1 MESPKD
7 VMLTATP
14 TAASSYG
21 EPPAPRTRL
30 IGAGNVHR
38 GSRSY
43 SIQSFGRRS
52 SRDATPLE
60 KQPTIRRFQIDEQQI
75 FGSTGLLMPLYLSPL
90 IYQGTPESLCLYS
103 VLLPL
108 CWWATGSIPRCV
120 AALAPMVTLPVLQT
134 MSADDAAAAFLTP
147 ASLGLFIVL
156 AITTAGYSSGNMIP
170 RLSFT
175 VCSKYGLQVVPLF
188 LWLAA
193 VTYVTSLFVPK
204 AVVAVLLNLVV
215 DKILSCIH
223 HCELDKTLIEQQDQ
237 REEPE
242 KPSPQPVQ
250 TRQASVTSI
259 ETERLLAE
267 LAEVVVQLDHECA
280 DCKKIHKGSCRPP
293 EPQREKWE
301 IEEPPLPAPPT
312 RRQPSL
318 VSGNASRRRR
328 SYGNS
333 STGSP
338 GAFSPTSTTEQRY
351 SSLNLRLYQI
361 KKEGKSALDSCAE
374 HLTAQQQSASPA
386 PRSGVPGCSTQSTP
400 CAEVISNRSVS
411 ASPSPCKA
419 GTDQKGAAACQKQ
432 ASASCLSSGAT
443 STFEQSVVKKTVASQ
458 GTKEQGT
465 KNKEEAVERTAAD
478 GGADKGKHERDKG
491 GAVSSTSKK
500 KKKRSRHTKVPPN
513 PNEPATVASPK
524 RQRKRAHI
532 GDKENVIEIS
542 RDNLDSK
549 ADPVSVTPT
558 SPLVSA
564 VASIAS
570 SVTPAF
576 ETTQS
581 ATPVPVGGEAAAV
594 DMRRPSILK
603 LPLRPKGWVPG
614 LRYGAQSGTTG
625 LRKFSTV
632 EFGLAHQVDIVDDEH
647 EQDREEEDRE
657 RPENL
662 LRTRFSA
669 DVPVKRPDAAAA
681 AGPRDSGGLTDKAA
695 GTSPATSPSSP
706 ITSESRTASRCKARR
721 YSVAVCVASPS
732 GVAMTEAEL
741 AQRRALVSARRQFS
755 SSASS
760 LASVASTK
768 EDKLAT
774 RLRLQMSQRTAF
786 MLCCSLVTMTASLSS
801 SLTMAAM
808 DALTQH
814 AVVKRGATGLLTWL
828 LLTTPASLVA
838 TAFCCA
844 SLYVLHLRNRY
855 AVKHTTRV
863 VVSFRGGAAL

>member
-1 MESPKD
+1 MWALVGLIRFVLLKC
-7 VMLTATP
+7 A
-14 TAASSYG
+14 
-21 EPPAPRTRL
+21 RL
-30 IGAGNVHR
+30 
-38 GSRSY
+38 
-43 SIQSFGRRS
+43 FC
-52 SRDATPLE
+52 
-60 KQPTIRRFQIDEQQI
+60 EQ
-75 FGSTGLLMPLYLSPL
+75 
-90 IYQGTPESLCLYS
+90 ESLCLYS

-318 VSGNASRRRR
+318 VSG
-328 SYGNS
+328 
-333 STGSP
+333 
-338 GAFSPTSTTEQRY
+338 
-351 SSLNLRLYQI
+351 
-361 KKEGKSALDSCAE
+361 KEGKSALDSCAE

-814 AVVKRGATGLLTWL
+814 AVV
-828 LLTTPASLVA
+828 
-838 TAFCCA
+838 
-844 SLYVLHLRNRY
+844 
-855 AVKHTTRV
+855 
-863 VVSFRGGAAL
+863 